1 MSQIKNKICF
11 LGITVNILL
20 ALLLAIV
27 GGCGSPNSQSIL
39 DPDTGEHPGSWIFSG
54 HSTTYQSDNSACDGC
69 HAISSGGTSGIAC
82 TSCHINGSP
91 AVAGSCTSCHS
102 KPPSG
107 AAYPNI
113 RGAHTS
119 TTADHG
125 HEALTNVTNV
135 CSTCHNGAGSGTANH
150 YSGAVDVQALTTY
163 NARAG
168 AASYNSG
175 AFTCS
180 NVSCHGGITTP
191 SWRTGVIHTTST
203 SDCSTWCH
211 ASGTAAGLPEYN
223 SYYSGKHYFHVND
236 PLGSGSI
243 CTDCHDATT
252 ANKLP
257 LNHFTTLNTS
267 ALEGDASTT
276 LKFSY
281 DGTNCGIFCHA
292 TRAW

>member
-11 LGITVNILL
+11 LGITANILL

-27 GGCGSPNSQSIL
+27 GGCGSPNSQSVL

-54 HSTTYQSDNSACDGC
+54 HSTTYQADNSVCDGC

-91 AVAGSCTSCHS
+91 AVAGNCTSCHS

-113 RGAHTS
+113 EGAHTEH
-119 TTADHG
+119 D
-125 HEALTNVTNV
+125 ALTNVTNV
-135 CSTCHNGAGSGTANH
+135 CNTCHDGAGSGTVYH
-150 YSGAVDVQALTTY
+150 YSGTVDVQVLTTY

-168 AASYNSG
+168 TASYNSG
-175 AFTCS
+175 TYKCS
-180 NVSCHGGITTP
+180 NVSCHGATATTTP
-191 SWRTGVIHTTST
+191 NWRTATST
-203 SDCSTWCH
+203 TLDITDGTKCSTWCH

-223 SYYSGKHYFHVND
+223 SYYSGKHYRHVTQ
-236 PLGSGSI
+236 GGVA
-243 CTDCHDATT
+243 CTTCHDAVT
-252 ANKLP
+252 ATKLP

-267 ALEGDASTT
+267 AMEGDASTT

-281 DGTNCGIFCHA
+281 DGANCSASCHGFA
-292 TRAW
+292 TSTW